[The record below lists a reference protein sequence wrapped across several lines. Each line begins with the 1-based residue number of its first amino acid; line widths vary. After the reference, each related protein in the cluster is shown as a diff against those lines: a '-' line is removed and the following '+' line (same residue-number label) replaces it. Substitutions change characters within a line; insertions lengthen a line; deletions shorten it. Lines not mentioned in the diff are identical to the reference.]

1 LNKPSCGIIAL
12 RINDSIAI
20 EPKEETNMAIPSE
33 GVEGRFA
40 RDYGSMSAERKL
52 RGLDKQSDE
61 RQARRY
67 VKPDGTSMTG
77 KTRD

>member
-1 LNKPSCGIIAL
+1 
-12 RINDSIAI
+12 
-20 EPKEETNMAIPSE
+20 MAIPSE